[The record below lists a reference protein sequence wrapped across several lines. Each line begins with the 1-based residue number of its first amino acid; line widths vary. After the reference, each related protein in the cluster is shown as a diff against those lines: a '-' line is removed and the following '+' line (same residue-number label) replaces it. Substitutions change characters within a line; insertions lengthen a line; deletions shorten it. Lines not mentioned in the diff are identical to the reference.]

1 MLATAQVILG
11 HVACQL
17 KYLPMLLYIRTS
29 SSCSAAPCRSPLQMR
44 TNSWLR
50 GLTALGMPAQVGS
63 LGTAPRSLLRTG
75 AWLGTSP
82 LRLQGPGWRIAQPP
96 ARPPHSQQAGSNRP

>member
-1 MLATAQVILG
+1 
-11 HVACQL
+11 
-17 KYLPMLLYIRTS
+17 MLLCIKKQQQLLRP
-29 SSCSAAPCRSPLQMR
+29 PCRSPLRMR
-44 TNSWLR
+44 TSSWLR

-63 LGTAPRSLLRTG
+63 PGTTLRTLLRTG

-96 ARPPHSQQAGSNRP
+96 ARPPHSQQTGSNRP